1 VTFSGFPVAALDFY
15 DDLEMDNTK
24 SFWDKHKA
32 VYDEAV
38 KAPMAALCA
47 ELSPEFG
54 EAKIFRPYRDV
65 RFAKDKTPYKTG
77 QGAYVGVA
85 PSTGYYVE
93 VSARGVRVGG
103 GFYEAGGARL
113 AAIRDGI
120 ADDKAGPRLRRIVGA
135 GTRAGFT
142 VGGDTLKTAPR
153 GYPAD
158 HPRIDLLR
166 HKALVLGK
174 SYGFDEVIHTAAL
187 ADRVRGDWRAL
198 RPLVEWVATHGP
210 D

>member
-1 VTFSGFPVAALDFY
+1 MRTSA
-15 DDLEMDNTK
+15 
-24 SFWDKHKA
+24 S
-32 VYDEAV
+32 
-38 KAPMAALCA
+38 
-47 ELSPEFG
+47 
-54 EAKIFRPYRDV
+54 R
-65 RFAKDKTPYKTG
+65 
-77 QGAYVGVA
+77 

-93 VSARGVRVGG
+93 ISARGVRVGG

-120 ADDKAGPRLRRIVGA
+120 ADDKAGPRLRRIVNA

-166 HKALVLGK
+166 HKSLVLGK